1 MAITIEKHNFNYNEW
16 KVLRTHTQLLIIDT
30 DKKTNVFKVK
40 YLERVMCSHGV
51 LFENYELALSGTFS
65 NIVH

>member
-1 MAITIEKHNFNYNEW
+1 MAITIEKHNFNNNEW
-16 KVLRTHTQLLIIDT
+16 KVLHTHTQLLIINT
-30 DKKTNVFKVK
+30 NKKTNVFKVK

>member
-1 MAITIEKHNFNYNEW
+1 M
-16 KVLRTHTQLLIIDT
+16 HTQLLIINT
-30 DKKTNVFKVK
+30 NKKTNVFKVK
-40 YLERVMCSHGV
+40 YLERVMCSHGI